1 MMSRLRRPPVLLLP
15 IALLALV
22 APVGAQ
28 QAAPAVDASGAP
40 DVPAAEPAATTPL
53 ADAAAAPDAPAP
65 AEPAFDAA
73 VPSVVGQ
80 PGVPPVAGAGP
91 SPAAPASSS
100 GDRAVIRS
108 VAVGIRSF
116 HPAETMDAAVA
127 ALEALGAYVQ
137 QSRTGHAELR
147 VPADRLDA
155 ALEAL
160 RGVGEVVREDVAS
173 EDVTLELATLQA
185 RAEELESSRRRVQS
199 MLVTALDVSDS
210 LAVEQMLRE
219 VTGELEAQLGRLRF
233 LRQRVE
239 LSPLALDVSARER
252 PAAPLRPERQPFR
265 WVQQFGLEGV
275 LR

>member
-1 MMSRLRRPPVLLLP
+1 MSRLRRPPVLLLP
-15 IALLALV
+15 VALLALV

-28 QAAPAVDASGAP
+28 QAAPAVDASSAP
-40 DVPAAEPAATTPL
+40 DVPAAEPTAAVAPL

-65 AEPAFDAA
+65 AEPAIAA
-73 VPSVVGQ
+73 GVPSPLGQ
-80 PGVPPVAGAGP
+80 PGVPPVASAGP
-91 SPAAPASSS
+91 SPAAPAPSSV
-100 GDRAVIRS
+100 DRAVLRS

-116 HPAETMDAAVA
+116 HPGETMDAAVA

-147 VPADRLDA
+147 VPADRLDQ
-155 ALEAL
+155 ALERL

-239 LSPLALDVSARER
+239 LSPLSLDVSARER

-265 WVQQFGLEGV
+265 WVQQYGLEGV